1 MVFNKIDNYSP
12 DSYDKDDLI
21 YEKTSKNYT
30 IKEWESTWMSKTNNE
45 AIFISALNNDN
56 IDTFKTLFMKK

>member
-21 YEKTSKNYT
+21 YEKTSK
-30 IKEWESTWMSKTNNE
+30 I
-45 AIFISALNNDN
+45 
-56 IDTFKTLFMKK
+56 TLSRNGNPHGCLKQTMKQFLFLH